1 MDSCLLVCGT
11 IRHAEGFAA
20 MTGLA
25 ETVDLTVGTD
35 LVAARGLISAGKF
48 DFLVTDYG
56 IFDEEAADFSV
67 MAAET
72 TKSCP
77 LLVTSLPEDSPA
89 VQDAWDAGVYV
100 IRRPVDIPEFRR
112 AMRLLRSVKLRME
125 HFDREN
131 RELQRR
137 MEESKLIN
145 RAKCVLIQYL
155 NMTEEQAHKYIEK
168 QAMNMRRSRTS
179 VAESILRTYDE
190 IGY

>member
-20 MTGLA
+20 GTGLA
-25 ETVDLTVGTD
+25 GTVDLTVSTE
-35 LVAARGLISAGKF
+35 LTAARGLISSGKF
-48 DFLVTDYG
+48 DFVITDYG
-56 IFDEEAADFSV
+56 IFDEDAADFSV
-67 MAAET
+67 MTAET

-77 LLVTSLPEDSPA
+77 LLVTSLPENSSA
-89 VQDAWDAGVYV
+89 VQDAWNAGVYV
-100 IRRPVDIPEFRR
+100 IRRPVDIPEFTR

-125 HFDREN
+125 HFAKEN

-179 VAESILRTYDE
+179 VAESILRTYDA

>member
-11 IRHAEGFAA
+11 IRHAEEFAVR
-20 MTGLA
+20 TGLA
-25 ETVDLTVGTD
+25 ENVDLTVSTD
-35 LVAARGLISAGKF
+35 LVAARGLISAEKF

-67 MAAET
+67 IAAET

-89 VQDAWDAGVYV
+89 VQDAWNSGVYV

-131 RELQRR
+131 RELQRK